1 MHNAAS
7 VQMPNMQQFTY
18 FFAFLIAGLIFLVIA
33 FSLFLPIII
42 LAPNKFAISFTIA
55 SAFIMAALT
64 ALKGWRQQLQHMM
77 TQERLPFTA
86 GICKASV
93 PLAVLCAWQ
102 KLVTLAEGSTFT
114 AGCRV
119 FKASSQL
126 LAT

>member
-1 MHNAAS
+1 MPDMQDAVS
-7 VQMPNMQQFTY
+7 MQMPNMQQFTY

-33 FSLFLPIII
+33 FSLFLPVII

-86 GICKASV
+86 GIFQGLTPMSSA
-93 PLAVLCAWQ
+93 LC
-102 KLVTLAEGSTFT
+102 TFI
-114 AGCRV
+114 AREV
-119 FKASSQL
+119 RAF
-126 LAT
+126 